1 MHTPPPVSRVALPT
15 SAGVTGVV
23 HVERGVGGVS
33 VSSAA
38 DAAVPL
44 PSAPRLGA
52 AGGRDP
58 AFRALVDACVEVL
71 MPQLVQAA
79 GGAARIMAR
88 FPTAFRLPG
97 VAAPVRLGD
106 WLCVDRAGTEAYLA
120 KVARKRGGVHTD
132 DPIVAEAAAGAATAA
147 AACGRHVCTVYHPD
161 DYATFPR
168 RYSVCRV
175 ADVIVLED
183 AEGCQYVMV
192 VPEWYEFKRLADG
205 SVERDSDGG
214 MRKCGVTTQAFVLRY
229 WRRNEWGNA
238 PLPVHLIRRLP
249 NVVHFCTSHC
259 KDAVACPHAIYRGGT
274 PVAAGLQAPVQV
286 RSARSRGGQWK

>member
-1 MHTPPPVSRVALPT
+1 MCARVC
-15 SAGVTGVV
+15 VC
-23 HVERGVGGVS
+23 VS
-33 VSSAA
+33 VW
-38 DAAVPL
+38 VC
-44 PSAPRLGA
+44 
-52 AGGRDP
+52 
-58 AFRALVDACVEVL
+58 ACACACARVCVCVSVRVRVCVCVL
-71 MPQLVQAA
+71 C
-79 GGAARIMAR
+79 AARIMAR

-132 DPIVAEAAAGAATAA
+132 DPIVAEAAAGAAAA
-147 AACGRHVCTVYHPD
+147 APAGGRHVCTVYHPD

-274 PVAAGLQAPVQV
+274 LQLAFKRLCKCGAPGAEGGSGSRGSSTDGVGKRRVHDCVGQNDV
-286 RSARSRGGQWK
+286 WLLGEIELGGRSRVRWHA